1 VTNEANSTNG
11 LDLLAGL
18 DEVGTGALAGPIAI
32 GVVVFRQDARP
43 IPGVTDSKQLTAAKR
58 RALAPIIVEQ
68 AVYVG
73 IGWASASVIDSLG
86 LAEAWRRA
94 ALDALEKMPT
104 VQALYIDGIR
114 AVDGYRGQQ
123 HTIIKGDAT
132 MWQIG
137 AASIVAKVL
146 RDQEMFDMAKHFP
159 GYGFER
165 SVGYGTNRHIQ
176 ALRKLGLCPLHRRTF
191 TLKTLR

>member
-1 VTNEANSTNG
+1 MTNEANSING

-18 DEVGTGALAGPIAI
+18 DECGTGALAGPCTV
-32 GVVVFRQDARP
+32 GVAVFPLNARP
-43 IPGVTDSKQLTAAKR
+43 IPGVTDSKQLTPAKR
-58 RALAPIIVEQ
+58 RALAPIILEQ

-73 IGWASASVIDSLG
+73 IGWASSATIDSLG

-94 ALDALEKMPT
+94 AMDALELMPQ
-104 VQALYIDGIR
+104 VQNLFIDGIR
-114 AVDGYRGQQ
+114 TVDGYAGKQ
-123 HTIIKGDAT
+123 HTIIKGDAK

-159 GYGFER
+159 GYGFEQ
-165 SVGYGTNRHIQ
+165 SVGYGTKRHIQ
-176 ALRKLGLCPLHRRTF
+176 ALRKLGPCSLHRQTF
-191 TLKTLR
+191 TLKILR